1 MQRRTGLSVLMAFPE
16 NARVPPSGRQQDR
29 HHAVTLQ
36 ICGGKPMAERTADIA
51 EFRHPNPRSVG
62 ILILIVIIVIV
73 GWGTF
78 TIVPAGH
85 RGVVLWWGSVEKR
98 VMGEGLNFK
107 APIAERVIKVDVRVQ
122 PHPFKEIDA
131 SSKEYQMVKMTGMMN
146 FHIDPMYVNDL
157 YQKVGLDFAD
167 KVIDPAFNDFV
178 KEVVPTYPIGE
189 ILPKREEIRKRAMAK
204 LGDNLSRYHIIV
216 DDIYFANIQFSP
228 EYANA
233 IEAKQVAQ
241 QQVETQKQVLA
252 QREIEAQQKV
262 ATAKGEAESILVVAE
277 GQAKA
282 NDALSRSISPILVQ
296 YKSVE
301 KWNGLLPQ
309 VSGGAVPFIDMSRM
323 GALPG
328 GTRGTPKKGE

>member
-1 MQRRTGLSVLMAFPE
+1 MA
-16 NARVPPSGRQQDR
+16 DR
-29 HHAVTLQ
+29 
-36 ICGGKPMAERTADIA
+36 IIDIA
-51 EFRHPNPRSVG
+51 EFKQPKPRNFG
-62 ILILIVIIVIV
+62 ILIVLVIILII

-78 TIVPAGH
+78 VIVPAGH
-85 RGVVLWWGSVEKR
+85 RGVILLWGSVEKR
-98 VMGEGLNFK
+98 IMGEGLNFK
-107 APIAERVIKVDVRVQ
+107 VPIAERVIKVDVKVQ

-146 FHIDPMYVNDL
+146 FHIDPAYVNDL

-189 ILPKREEIRKRAMAK
+189 ILPKREEIRKRAMTK

-216 DDIYFANIQFSP
+216 DDIYFANIRFSP
-228 EYANA
+228 EYEGA

-262 ATAKGEAESILVVAE
+262 ATAKGEAESILVVAQ

-296 YKSVE
+296 YKGIE
-301 KWNGLLPQ
+301 KWNGILPQ
-309 VSGGAVPFIDMSRM
+309 VSGGAVPFIDLSKM
-323 GALPG
+323 GGLSG
-328 GTRGTPKKGE
+328 GTEGSKK

>member
-1 MQRRTGLSVLMAFPE
+1 MT
-16 NARVPPSGRQQDR
+16 
-29 HHAVTLQ
+29 
-36 ICGGKPMAERTADIA
+36 ERTLDAF
-51 EFRHPNPRSVG
+51 ELKGPKPRTIGVFI
-62 ILILIVIIVIV
+62 ILFIIFAVL
-73 GWGTF
+73 WSCF
-78 TIVPAGH
+78 AIVPAGH

-98 VMGEGLNFK
+98 IMGEGLNFK
-107 APIAERVIKVDVRVQ
+107 VPLAERVIKVNVQVQ

-131 SSKEYQMVKMTGMMN
+131 SSKEYQMVRMTGMMN
-146 FHIDPMYVNDL
+146 FHIEPAFVNDL

-189 ILPKREEIRKRAMAK
+189 ILPKREEIRKRAMGK

-216 DDIYFANIQFSP
+216 DDIYFANIRFSS
-228 EYANA
+228 EYEKA

-241 QQVETQKQVLA
+241 QQVETQRQILA

-262 ATAKGEAESILVVAE
+262 ATAKGEAESIQVVAQ

-296 YKSVE
+296 YKGIE
-301 KWNGLLPQ
+301 KWNGILPQ
-309 VSGGAVPFIDMSRM
+309 VSGGATPFINLGGLGEGTT
-323 GALPG
+323 GAG
-328 GTRGTPKKGE
+328 KR

>member
-1 MQRRTGLSVLMAFPE
+1 MADRSMGSFEYKGPTPRT
-16 NARVPPSGRQQDR
+16 
-29 HHAVTLQ
+29 
-36 ICGGKPMAERTADIA
+36 
-51 EFRHPNPRSVG
+51 VG
-62 ILILIVIIVIV
+62 ILILLIIIIIIL
-73 GWGTF
+73 WGTF
-78 TIVPAGH
+78 VIIPAGH
-85 RGVVLWWGSVEKR
+85 RGVALWWGSVENR
-98 VMGEGLNFK
+98 IMGEGLNFK
-107 APIAERVIKVDVRVQ
+107 VPIAENVIKVDVKVQ

-146 FHIDPMYVNDL
+146 FHIDPSFVNDL

-189 ILPKREEIRKRAMAK
+189 ILPKREEIRQRAMKK
-204 LGDNLSRYHIIV
+204 LGDNLARYHIIV
-216 DDIYFANIQFSP
+216 DDIYFANIQFSS
-228 EYANA
+228 EYAGA

-262 ATAKGEAESILVVAE
+262 ATAKGEAESILVVAQ

-301 KWNGLLPQ
+301 KWNGTLPQ
-309 VSGGAVPFIDMSRM
+309 VSGGAVPFVDLSKM
-323 GALPG
+323 GGLSGATEG
-328 GTRGTPKKGE
+328 SKR

>member
-1 MQRRTGLSVLMAFPE
+1 MPDRTLDLSGLIIPKP
-16 NARVPPSGRQQDR
+16 R
-29 HHAVTLQ
+29 TL
-36 ICGGKPMAERTADIA
+36 GL
-51 EFRHPNPRSVG
+51 
-62 ILILIVIIVIV
+62 LILALILLII

-78 TIVPAGH
+78 VIIPAGH
-85 RGVVLWWGSVEKR
+85 RGVVLLWGSVEKR
-98 VMGEGLNFK
+98 IMGEGLNFK
-107 APIAERVIKVDVRVQ
+107 TPMAESVIKVDVKVQ

-146 FHIDPMYVNDL
+146 FHIDPTYVNDL

-189 ILPKREEIRKRAMAK
+189 ILPKREEIRKRAMTK

-216 DDIYFANIQFSP
+216 DDIYFANIRFSTGY
-228 EYANA
+228 EGAV
-233 IEAKQVAQ
+233 EAKQVAQ

-262 ATAKGEAESILVVAE
+262 ATAKGEAESILVVAQ

-282 NDALSRSISPILVQ
+282 NDVLARSISPILVQ
-296 YKSVE
+296 YKGVE
-301 KWNGLLPQ
+301 KWNGNLPQ
-309 VSGGAVPFIDMSRM
+309 VTGGVVPFIDLSKM
-323 GALPG
+323 GSA
-328 GTRGTPKKGE
+328 GTEGSKK

>member
-1 MQRRTGLSVLMAFPE
+1 
-16 NARVPPSGRQQDR
+16 
-29 HHAVTLQ
+29 
-36 ICGGKPMAERTADIA
+36 MAENPMVPFDYKQLSSRT
-51 EFRHPNPRSVG
+51 VG
-62 ILILIVIIVIV
+62 IIILLLVALFLL
-73 GWGTF
+73 WGTF
-78 TIVPAGH
+78 VIIPAGH
-85 RGVVLWWGSVEKR
+85 RGVILWWGSVEKR
-98 VMGEGLNFK
+98 IMGEGMNFK
-107 APIAERVIKVDVRVQ
+107 VPIAENVIKVDVKVQ

-146 FHIDPMYVNDL
+146 FHIDPSYVNDL

-189 ILPKREEIRKRAMAK
+189 ILPKREEIRQRAMKK

-216 DDIYFANIQFSP
+216 DDIYFANIRFSP
-228 EYANA
+228 GYEGA

-241 QQVETQKQVLA
+241 QQVETQRQVLA

-262 ATAKGEAESILVVAE
+262 ATAKGEAESIQVVAQ

-296 YKSVE
+296 YKSIE
-301 KWNGLLPQ
+301 KWNGILPQ
-309 VSGGAVPFIDMSRM
+309 VSGGAVPFVDLSKM
-323 GALPG
+323 GGLSG
-328 GTRGTPKKGE
+328 GTEGGKK

>member
-1 MQRRTGLSVLMAFPE
+1 MPEKFPE
-16 NARVPPSGRQQDR
+16 TLSFKSPSARS
-29 HHAVTLQ
+29 
-36 ICGGKPMAERTADIA
+36 I
-51 EFRHPNPRSVG
+51 G
-62 ILILIVIIVIV
+62 IIILLLIVFIIL
-73 GWGTF
+73 WGTF
-78 TIVPAGH
+78 VIVPAGH
-85 RGVVLWWGSVEKR
+85 RGVALWWGSVEKR
-98 VMGEGLNFK
+98 IMGEGLNFK
-107 APIAERVIKVDVRVQ
+107 VPIAERVIKVDVKVQ

-146 FHIDPMYVNDL
+146 FHIDPAYVNDL

-189 ILPKREEIRKRAMAK
+189 ILPKREEIRQRAMKK

-216 DDIYFANIQFSP
+216 DDIYFANIRFSP
-228 EYANA
+228 GYEGAV
-233 IEAKQVAQ
+233 EAKQVAQ

-262 ATAKGEAESILVVAE
+262 ATAKGEAESILVVAQ

-282 NDALSRSISPILVQ
+282 NEVLSRSISPILVQ

-301 KWNGLLPQ
+301 KWNGILPQ
-309 VSGGAVPFIDMSRM
+309 VSGSAVPFINLGKPEKSPES
-323 GALPG
+323 A
-328 GTRGTPKKGE
+328 KK

>member
-1 MQRRTGLSVLMAFPE
+1 MPERSLEAFDFKGP
-16 NARVPPSGRQQDR
+16 
-29 HHAVTLQ
+29 
-36 ICGGKPMAERTADIA
+36 KPQT
-51 EFRHPNPRSVG
+51 
-62 ILILIVIIVIV
+62 ILILIVLLILFIVS
-73 GWGTF
+73 WGSF
-78 TIVPAGH
+78 AIVPAGH

-98 VMGEGLNFK
+98 IMGEGLNFK
-107 APIAERVIKVDVRVQ
+107 VPIAERVIKVDVKVQ

-131 SSKEYQMVKMTGMMN
+131 SSKEYQVVKMTGMMN
-146 FHIDPMYVNDL
+146 FHIDPAYVNDL

-189 ILPKREEIRKRAMAK
+189 ILPKREEIRQRAMKK

-216 DDIYFANIQFSP
+216 DDIYFANIRFSP
-228 EYANA
+228 EYEGA

-262 ATAKGEAESILVVAE
+262 ATAKGEAESILVVAQ

-282 NDALSRSISPILVQ
+282 NDALSRSISSILVQ
-296 YKSVE
+296 YKSIE
-301 KWNGLLPQ
+301 KWNGILPQ
-309 VSGGAVPFIDMSRM
+309 VSGGAVPLIDLGKM
-323 GALPG
+323 GSLSG
-328 GTRGTPKKGE
+328 GAEVGRR

>member
-1 MQRRTGLSVLMAFPE
+1 
-16 NARVPPSGRQQDR
+16 
-29 HHAVTLQ
+29 
-36 ICGGKPMAERTADIA
+36 
-51 EFRHPNPRSVG
+51 
-62 ILILIVIIVIV
+62 
-73 GWGTF
+73 
-78 TIVPAGH
+78 
-85 RGVVLWWGSVEKR
+85 
-98 VMGEGLNFK
+98 MGEGLNFK
-107 APIAERVIKVDVRVQ
+107 VPIAENVIKVDVKVQ

-146 FHIDPMYVNDL
+146 FHIDPAFVNDL

-189 ILPKREEIRKRAMAK
+189 ILPKREEIRQRAMKK

-216 DDIYFANIQFSP
+216 DDIYFANIRFSP
-228 EYANA
+228 GYEGAV
-233 IEAKQVAQ
+233 EAKQVAQ

-262 ATAKGEAESILVVAE
+262 ATAKGEAESILVVAQ

-296 YKSVE
+296 YKGIE
-301 KWNGLLPQ
+301 KWNGILPQ
-309 VSGGAVPFIDMSRM
+309 VSGGAVPFIDLGKM
-323 GALPG
+323 GGLSG
-328 GTRGTPKKGE
+328 GTEGSKR

>member
-1 MQRRTGLSVLMAFPE
+1 
-16 NARVPPSGRQQDR
+16 
-29 HHAVTLQ
+29 
-36 ICGGKPMAERTADIA
+36 MAERVINIA
-51 EFRHPNPRSVG
+51 EFKKPSPRNVG
-62 ILILIVIIVIV
+62 IIVALIVILIIV
-73 GWGTF
+73 WSTF
-78 TIVPAGH
+78 VIVPAGH

-98 VMGEGLNFK
+98 IMGEGLNFK
-107 APIAERVIKVDVRVQ
+107 VPIAERVIKVDVKVQ

-131 SSKEYQMVKMTGMMN
+131 SSKEYQNVKMTGMMN
-146 FHIDPMYVNDL
+146 FHIDPTYVNDL

-189 ILPKREEIRKRAMAK
+189 ILPKREEIRKRAMTK

-216 DDIYFANIQFSP
+216 DDIYFANIRFSP
-228 EYANA
+228 EYEGA

-241 QQVETQKQVLA
+241 QQVETQRQVLA

-262 ATAKGEAESILVVAE
+262 ATAKGEAESILVVAQ

-296 YKSVE
+296 YKGIE
-301 KWNGLLPQ
+301 KWNGILPQ
-309 VSGGAVPFIDMSRM
+309 VSGGAVPFIDLSKM
-323 GALPG
+323 GGSSG
-328 GTRGTPKKGE
+328 GAEGSKK

>member
-1 MQRRTGLSVLMAFPE
+1 MPERSLEAFDFKGP
-16 NARVPPSGRQQDR
+16 
-29 HHAVTLQ
+29 
-36 ICGGKPMAERTADIA
+36 KPQT
-51 EFRHPNPRSVG
+51 
-62 ILILIVIIVIV
+62 ILILIVLLILFIVS
-73 GWGTF
+73 WGSF
-78 TIVPAGH
+78 AIVPAGH
-85 RGVVLWWGSVEKR
+85 RGVVLLWGSVEKR
-98 VMGEGLNFK
+98 IMGEGLNFK
-107 APIAERVIKVDVRVQ
+107 VPMAEKVIKVDVKVQ

-146 FHIDPMYVNDL
+146 FHIDPAYVNDL

-189 ILPKREEIRKRAMAK
+189 ILPKREEIRKRAMTK
-204 LGDNLSRYHIIV
+204 LGDNLARYHIIV
-216 DDIYFANIQFSP
+216 DDIYFANIRFSP
-228 EYANA
+228 EYEGA

-262 ATAKGEAESILVVAE
+262 ATAKGEAESILVVAQ

-282 NDALSRSISPILVQ
+282 NDALSRSISSILVQ

-301 KWNGLLPQ
+301 KWNGILPQ
-309 VSGGAVPFIDMSRM
+309 VSGGAVPLIDLGKM
-323 GALPG
+323 GGLSG
-328 GTRGTPKKGE
+328 GAEVGRR

>member
-1 MQRRTGLSVLMAFPE
+1 MPERSLEAFDFKGP
-16 NARVPPSGRQQDR
+16 
-29 HHAVTLQ
+29 
-36 ICGGKPMAERTADIA
+36 KPQT
-51 EFRHPNPRSVG
+51 
-62 ILILIVIIVIV
+62 ILILIILLVLFIIS
-73 GWGTF
+73 WGSF
-78 TIVPAGH
+78 AIVPAGH

-98 VMGEGLNFK
+98 IMGEGLNFK
-107 APIAERVIKVDVRVQ
+107 LPIAERVIKVDVKVQ

-146 FHIDPMYVNDL
+146 FHIDPAYVNDL

-189 ILPKREEIRKRAMAK
+189 ILPKREEIRKRAMGK
-204 LGDNLSRYHIIV
+204 LGENLSRYHIIV
-216 DDIYFANIQFSP
+216 DDIYFANIRFSP
-228 EYANA
+228 EYEKA

-241 QQVETQKQVLA
+241 QQVETQRQVLA

-262 ATAKGEAESILVVAE
+262 ATAKGEAESIQVVAQ

-296 YKSVE
+296 YKGIE
-301 KWNGLLPQ
+301 KWNGILPQ
-309 VSGGAVPFIDMSRM
+309 VSGGAVPFIDLGKM
-323 GALPG
+323 GGLSG
-328 GTRGTPKKGE
+328 GTEGGKR